1 LEAKER
7 QSLVDQ
13 VARFTGIDRS
23 IVDENNMRL
32 QQGQFCRELMRSQRL
47 MVGRLDS
54 RFTGDDL
61 SQVRGEGQRYDP
73 SLAAIRPPYTATFNN
88 YVRGDLGY
96 KSDLE
101 YYVLGG
107 GIGEWDWGSMG
118 DGFPDTSEALRLAFV
133 KNPYMKLFVAS
144 GYYDLAT
151 PFFATQYTLNHMN
164 LTPDQHAKVTLGY
177 YDAGHMMYI
186 KSDSLSRLKKDVSSF
201 LAGALQ

>member
-1 LEAKER
+1 MPRNGRAFCDE
-7 QSLVDQ
+7 
-13 VARFTGIDRS
+13 VARFTGIDRTV
-23 IVDENNMRL
+23 VDEYNMRL
-32 QQGQFCRELMRSQRL
+32 QQGIFCRELLRNQRL

-54 RFTGDDL
+54 RFTGDEL
-61 SQVRGEGQRYDP
+61 SQVRGEGLQYDP
-73 SLAAIRPPYTATFNN
+73 SIAVIRPPFTATFNN
-88 YVRGDLGY
+88 YVRSELGY

-107 GIGEWDWGSMG
+107 GIGPWDWGSAG
-118 DGFPDTSEALRLAFV
+118 EGFPDTSEALRLAFV

-164 LTPDQHAKVTLGY
+164 LTAQQHAKITLGY

-186 KSDSLSRLKKDVSSF
+186 KTDALGRLKQDVSGF
-201 LAGALQ
+201 LTSALQ